1 MNIRGSKEKLNMEL
15 KVGDLCKHFKGAS
28 LLEKNIYE
36 IVATNVIYTGDRA
49 KEPIENL
56 VVYKNI
62 FQENK
67 FFTREYNDL
76 IGELSEEKQ
85 KQYDQKY
92 RVQKLTDEEVKI
104 VKSEQF
110 IKEKQKYMENIR

>member
-1 MNIRGSKEKLNMEL
+1 MEL
-15 KVGDLCKHFKGAS
+15 KVGDLCKHFEGAN

-36 IVATNVIYTGDRA
+36 IVAINVTYTGDKL
-49 KEPIENL
+49 KEPIDNL

-76 IGELSEEKQ
+76 IEELSDEKQ
-85 KQYDQKY
+85 KQYGQKY
-92 RVQKLTDEEVKI
+92 RVQKLTKEEVKI
-104 VKSEQF
+104 VKSEEF
-110 IKEKQKYMENIR
+110 KKDKMRL

>member
-1 MNIRGSKEKLNMEL
+1 MEL

-36 IVATNVIYTGDRA
+36 IIATNVTYTGDKA

-85 KQYDQKY
+85 EQFGQKY
-92 RVQKLTDEEVKI
+92 RIQKLTEEEIKV
-104 VKSEQF
+104 VNSEEF
-110 IKEKQKYMENIR
+110 IKEKQKYMENMR